1 MSYKTT
7 MVLSAALAM
16 SLATADSAK
25 AQYGVGG
32 CGYGYGCY
40 FDIAQLYRVLEDNV
54 PHYAAFPPVY
64 YSQPVPRTYGHSPFA
79 YPPGHV
85 TPEVA
90 APQPVA
96 IDNPYYEKRT
106 DEAAAPIE
114 SSVDKSAAVPR
125 VAPPLVVENPYVM
138 DRAQHLQTAAK

>member
-1 MSYKTT
+1 MNYKTT
-7 MVLSAALAM
+7 MLLTAALTM
-16 SLATADSAK
+16 SFATASSAN

-32 CGYGYGCY
+32 CGNGYGCY

-64 YSQPVPRTYGHSPFA
+64 YSQPVPRTYGYSPFA
-79 YPPGHV
+79 YPPGYM

-106 DEAAAPIE
+106 SEASAPVE
-114 SSVDKSAAVPR
+114 SSVDKSAATPR
-125 VAPPLVVENPYVM
+125 ITPLVVENPYVLNAK
-138 DRAQHLQTAAK
+138 RLLQTAAK

>member
-1 MSYKTT
+1 MNYKKT
-7 MVLSAALAM
+7 MLLTAALGVSFAM
-16 SLATADSAK
+16 TSSAK

-32 CGYGYGCY
+32 CGYGCY

-96 IDNPYYEKRT
+96 IDNPYYEKAAG
-106 DEAAAPIE
+106 EAAAPVP
-114 SSVDKSAAVPR
+114 SSVDKSAAASP
-125 VAPPLVVENPYVM
+125 VAPPLVVDNPYVIEAE
-138 DRAQHLQTAAK
+138 RHLQTAGK